1 MCATSQVGR
10 GAVGPPAGRAGR
22 LHRRHG
28 HVTLRMRGAHASSLH
43 VHVHCVY
50 TAAPAPPPSFR
61 TASAL
66 RPLPPPSPQPQP
78 PPLPQVG
85 GAALFSLYIVY
96 DVYMISKR
104 TSPDDYIPAAIE
116 LYLDIA
122 NLFLHILRILAAFQN
137 DR

>member
-1 MCATSQVGR
+1 
-10 GAVGPPAGRAGR
+10 
-22 LHRRHG
+22 
-28 HVTLRMRGAHASSLH
+28 
-43 VHVHCVY
+43 
-50 TAAPAPPPSFR
+50 
-61 TASAL
+61 
-66 RPLPPPSPQPQP
+66 
-78 PPLPQVG
+78 VG

>member
-1 MCATSQVGR
+1 MCMCIACTL
-10 GAVGPPAGRAGR
+10 PAPHR
-22 LHRRHG
+22 LHTR
-28 HVTLRMRGAHASSLH
+28 
-43 VHVHCVY
+43 C
-50 TAAPAPPPSFR
+50 TAFAPHPPP
-61 TASAL
+61 
-66 RPLPPPSPQPQP
+66 PPQP
-78 PPLPQVG
+78 PPPPLPLPQVG

-104 TSPDDYIPAAIE
+104 TSPDDYVPAAIE

>member
-1 MCATSQVGR
+1 M
-10 GAVGPPAGRAGR
+10 
-22 LHRRHG
+22 
-28 HVTLRMRGAHASSLH
+28 H
-43 VHVHCVY
+43 VHLLCVSCR
-50 TAAPAPPPSFR
+50 PAPPPYCFR
-61 TASAL
+61 TTSAL
-66 RPLPPPSPQPQP
+66 RPLSPPPP
-78 PPLPQVG
+78 PPPPAPLPQTG

>member
-1 MCATSQVGR
+1 MCVCVCVCMVH
-10 GAVGPPAGRAGR
+10 GAWCMVHGAWCMCMCIACTLPAPHR
-22 LHRRHG
+22 LHTR
-28 HVTLRMRGAHASSLH
+28 
-43 VHVHCVY
+43 C
-50 TAAPAPPPSFR
+50 TAFAPHPPP
-61 TASAL
+61 
-66 RPLPPPSPQPQP
+66 PPQP
-78 PPLPQVG
+78 PPPPLPLPQVG

-104 TSPDDYIPAAIE
+104 TSPDDYVPAAIE